1 MIFRTHILFSF
12 FISLFLVDILKLK
25 NPVLFI
31 IILCL
36 FGILPDVD
44 YYKSKI
50 GRKTKVLSYAINFI
64 FGHRGIFHSVFVPLL
79 FYLFFL
85 LINQKILGLA
95 VLLGYISHLFLDSF
109 TIAGIKPLYPFYN
122 KKIKGFIKTG
132 SFIETIFFFIILI
145 FCVFLLV
152 LVLS

>member
-12 FISLFLVDILKLK
+12 FIALFLVKILELK

-31 IILCL
+31 AILCL
-36 FGILPDVD
+36 FGILPDID
-44 YYKSKI
+44 YHKSKV
-50 GRKTKVLSYAINFI
+50 GRKAKILSHVINFI

-95 VLLGYISHLFLDSF
+95 ALLGYISHLFLDSF
-109 TIAGIKPLYPFYN
+109 TIAGIKPLYPVYN

-132 SFIETIFFFIILI
+132 SFIETILFFVVLIL
-145 FCVFLLV
+145 CVFLLF
-152 LVLS
+152 SF